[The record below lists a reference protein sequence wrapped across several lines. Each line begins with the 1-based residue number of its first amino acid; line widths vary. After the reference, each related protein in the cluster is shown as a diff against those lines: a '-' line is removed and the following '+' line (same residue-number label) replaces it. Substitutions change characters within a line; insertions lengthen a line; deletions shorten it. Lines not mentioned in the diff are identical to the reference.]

1 MQCVN
6 LVGSQSLLAG
16 HTVIHVHCILLLLF
30 YGTCT
35 HQIVLTQHPPK
46 GYQSWTGP
54 VPSLVVGGTSHHEP
68 TIQPAC
74 RAIGH
79 HASLGPAPGPE
90 ASPWVSPWASPSCG
104 TFGPPQN
111 HPILKFFHTGPISA
125 ESESINCN
133 IFTLFAQS
141 SSRNSPFK
149 FFISG

>member
-90 ASPWVSPWASPSCG
+90 ASPWVSPWASPSWLG
-104 TFGPPQN
+104 QPLGQLAASHSAPGRDVPELLDPPK
-111 HPILKFFHTGPISA
+111 IT
-125 ESESINCN
+125 
-133 IFTLFAQS
+133 
-141 SSRNSPFK
+141 PF
-149 FFISG
+149 

>member
-1 MQCVN
+1 MQCHCVN

-30 YGTCT
+30 YGTMSCT
-35 HQIVLTQHPPK
+35 HQIVLTQHLPK

-68 TIQPAC
+68 STQPAC

-90 ASPWVSPWASPSCG
+90 ASPWVSPWASPSWLG
-104 TFGPPQN
+104 QPLGQLAASHSAPGRDVSELLDPPKIT
-111 HPILKFFHTGPISA
+111 HFVLFFSA
-125 ESESINCN
+125 G
-133 IFTLFAQS
+133 LFRQHL
-141 SSRNSPFK
+141 NP
-149 FFISG
+149 